1 MLWPRQ
7 CLEVRYLII
16 FQTIWRKNL
25 AERNQHSESYNPFDF
40 FSSSSSPAALASAC
54 GSQYDFI
61 PSWSRKPELGH
72 SCRVPANAW
81 RSDFWLLFGE
91 FDAKTL
97 QKGINSGSLTIH
109 SIFFLLDAT
118 RKISACFLFSN
129 SSPAALASACGSQY
143 ELHSLRDP
151 ASRSWAIHA
160 VTPPMLGGQTFDY
173 FSENLTQKPC
183 RKESTQWFLQ
193 SIRFLFFKFFSGG
206 SRQCL
211 WVTIRPMKVGGV
223 RRVGD
228 TSWLV
233 ESNSTP
239 ISTCRQV
246 SRCVS
251 TQDVVKVPANAWRSD
266 VWLRFGNFDAKTL
279 QKGINSGSLTIHS
292 ISFLY
297 KTQTVRF
304 QPSFSFQILLRR
316 LSPVLVGRNTISF
329 PSWSRKPELGHSCR
343 FRYSP
348 SGTDVWL
355 LFFKIWPKKESQRQ
369 EVLYRQSTFDVFSS
383 IIMQDANRHR
393 MESASETV
401 ADILLPARSCRTLC

>member
-1 MLWPRQ
+1 MPWPRQ

-16 FQTIWRKNL
+16 FRKIWRKNL
-25 AERNQHSESYNPFDF
+25 AERNQLSESYSPFDF
-40 FSSSSSPAALASAC
+40 FS
-54 GSQYDFI
+54 
-61 PSWSRKPELGH
+61 
-72 SCRVPANAW
+72 
-81 RSDFWLLFGE
+81 
-91 FDAKTL
+91 
-97 QKGINSGSLTIH
+97 
-109 SIFFLLDAT
+109 
-118 RKISACFLFSN
+118 SN

-266 VWLRFGNFDAKTL
+266 VWLPFRKFRRKNLAERNQLRKSYNPFDFF
-279 QKGINSGSLTIHS
+279 S
-292 ISFLY
+292 Y